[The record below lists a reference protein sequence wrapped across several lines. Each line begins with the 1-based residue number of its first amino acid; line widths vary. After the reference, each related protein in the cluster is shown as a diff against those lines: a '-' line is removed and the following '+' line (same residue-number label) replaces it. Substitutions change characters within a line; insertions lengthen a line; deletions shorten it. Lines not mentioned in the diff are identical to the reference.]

1 MILDWISWWRMI
13 GHIVFTFSRTSSWLT
28 LTLPHPHFFSSLP
41 RSYGHTHEYKMA
53 EILRQHSRTGTN
65 RDDYHYSASSKYSNS
80 IRGDTKG
87 LIRADELP
95 SRVPFFLLLLIAAIS
110 GCVGEMRTDN
120 SPLSNEPIFHVYP
133 QRGDVPGRCH
143 SKTAC
148 GVHTHRGWMLNV
160 VHFIVE
166 CHTPCAEKSVL
177 MFWSFHFLFNIS
189 NYC

>member
-1 MILDWISWWRMI
+1 MIS
-13 GHIVFTFSRTSSWLT
+13 HIVFTFSRTSSWLT

-148 GVHTHRGWMLNV
+148 GVHTHRGWMLNA